1 MIVSHCGTCKAIEN
15 SVPVTAPGVFHLAIP
30 TRIEP
35 TVTPFGFLCCNKPPG
50 MTSRDV
56 VNVVQRRL
64 PRKTKVGH
72 AGTLDPLA
80 QGVLVLGV
88 GPAVRLVPYIQQQP
102 KHYQATFRIGS
113 SSISG
118 DLEGEITEFPDLPI
132 PTRDQLT
139 AAAQKLTGEI
149 EQVPPAHSAIWVD
162 GQRAY
167 RRIRAGEDFEMPSRK
182 VQIDH
187 LEITRYDFPEIDL
200 NIICGSGTY
209 IRTLGIDL
217 AVATEST
224 AVMSFLSRIGVGP
237 FLLNNSVSID
247 ALKEDDLEQ
256 HLLPVSLAVQHLP
269 CLQIDD
275 EETTHLGHGVCLD
288 QVDLSKT
295 PNNSTEMT
303 EIAAVTQDGQL
314 RAILRLKRGQWC
326 PYRVFPIN

>member
-1 MIVSHCGTCKAIEN
+1 
-15 SVPVTAPGVFHLAIP
+15 
-30 TRIEP
+30 
-35 TVTPFGFLCCNKPPG
+35 

-80 QGVLVLGV
+80 EGVLVLGV
-88 GPAVRLVPYIQQQP
+88 GPAVRLVPFVQQQP

-118 DLEGEITEFPDLPI
+118 DLEGEITDFPDLPV
-132 PTRDQLT
+132 PTRDQLEN
-139 AAAQKLTGEI
+139 AAQTLTGEI

-167 RRIRAGEDFEMPSRK
+167 RRIRAGEEFEMPSRK
-182 VQIDH
+182 VQIDV
-187 LEITRYDFPEIDL
+187 LEITRYDSPEVDL

-217 AVATEST
+217 AVNAGST

-237 FLLNNSVSID
+237 FLLQNSVSIETLRKD
-247 ALKEDDLEQ
+247 ELEP
-256 HLLPVSLAVQHLP
+256 HLLPVSLAVGHLP
-269 CLQIDD
+269 RVQVTNEDA
-275 EETTHLGHGVCLD
+275 TRLGHGLCPNELD
-288 QVDLSKT
+288 FSETDAGKDQDI
-295 PNNSTEMT
+295 TE
-303 EIAAVTQDGQL
+303 AAAMTQDGQL
-314 RAILRLKRGQWC
+314 RAIVRLKQGQWC
-326 PYRVFPIN
+326 PYRVFPTKET